1 MIRERGHGPR
11 MQVAFKGWERQR
23 NRFHSTASRSNSA
36 LFDALILVWKYLF
49 KISDLQSDE
58 ITSSYQV
65 TKYVI
70 IRKQIHQ
77 VSLLFQVHKHGSAW
91 SSGVSAPEPSCA
103 VFFFPENLHEDQKFR
118 GSFRIFLL
126 QILSQ
131 EYRVLWA
138 TLHHPLVEAG
148 SVTSLFLCI

>member
-1 MIRERGHGPR
+1 MIRERGPGPR

-91 SSGVSAPEPSCA
+91 SSGVSAPEHSCA
-103 VFFFPENLHEDQKFR
+103 VFFFLKIFMKTRNSEDPSEFSSYR
-118 GSFRIFLL
+118 FCPRSTEYSELL
-126 QILSQ
+126 SITHWWKLAQ
-131 EYRVLWA
+131 
-138 TLHHPLVEAG
+138 
-148 SVTSLFLCI
+148 